1 MGDSASTGYSRS
13 RGSGDRE
20 TAVDPLTLCPPLR
33 EGAPAFDHYTGTWE
47 TGLVD
52 PEADVPVDVTCSPR
66 TCESLGGR
74 RAIVPPI
81 LIGRRSAPTL
91 CRDSGT
97 GYFFDKPQKVEPRGT
112 VGLSCMLHG
121 HYLQCFYTH
130 KGQRGNGGGTLK
142 CMGRLLELYD
152 CLPPSFSPQRKSRG
166 MLTAWCRV
174 DLVLGGADDPTDGEE
189 AETTLCG
196 LACCSSPTCPGTAA
210 VICQK
215 SNTDLYILETVGD
228 GGHRQLLIQ
237 YETRNTKH

>member
-13 RGSGDRE
+13 RGGWG
-20 TAVDPLTLCPPLR
+20 
-33 EGAPAFDHYTGTWE
+33 GAPAFDHYTGTWE

-142 CMGRLLELYD
+142 CMGR
-152 CLPPSFSPQRKSRG
+152 RG